1 MNKKITLFDVR
12 TLQKQWRF
20 YEFSIILLRCFCS
33 FPSSHIFFSL
43 GVHISHILS
52 YCREFSYVFL
62 IEWRCHIFFL
72 LDLVLMYFLFIGC
85 TYFSYIFLL
94 DGVLIYWMQ
103 TISWRWLSWECYGTR
118 NGAISLS
125 LLWRSWSLF
134 DFHFVFTLFLS
145 LVYIVFESNLKS
157 VESINS

>member
-1 MNKKITLFDVR
+1 MMV
-12 TLQKQWRF
+12 
-20 YEFSIILLRCFCS
+20 LRVLNYSFEMFIFS
-33 FPSSHIFFSL
+33 FPSSHTFL
-43 GVHISHILS
+43 GVHISHICS
-52 YCREFSYVFL
+52 YGREFSYIFL
-62 IEWRCHIFFL
+62 IGWRYHIFFL
-72 LDLVLMYFLFIGC
+72 LDWVLMYFLFIGC

-134 DFHFVFTLFLS
+134 DFHFVFTYMFPS
-145 LVYIVFESNLKS
+145 LVYIVFKSNLKS
-157 VESINS
+157 LESINS